1 MPSRPFL
8 GLVTVACAV
17 VLTGCSGADRGV
29 DDGSSSATPSL
40 PPIDVAGLSGRAKPL
55 VDAVQPDRAFADITT
70 LARTPR
76 HPEQNPD
83 DTRAAAAY
91 IRSELTEAGLE
102 PQDIPVVVGGTTLPV
117 VWAEIA
123 GRRCA
128 DKVFVVTGHYDT
140 VAGTPG
146 ADDDASGVAAMLEIG
161 RVLARAEP
169 DASVV
174 VAGLPFEEKGPP
186 YPASRALG
194 EQLRKQGRTIVGM
207 ISAEM
212 MGYAAPKPT
221 EDDAGNTLLL
231 LGYEGA
237 EGSSPRSMRR
247 RRHGPPPARSGAG
260 SRRGPIPRRP
270 TSSVA
275 PTISRST
282 IWGCRRRSRRTGRTS
297 ARRTTTS
304 LRTPQPTSSARSSR
318 GRCAR
323 WSAERLRWRRWTPT
337 ATGKRRRVWGVS
349 PEAPAVDHRRPRRL
363 PRQWLPSLGHV
374 GAASIADR
382 Y

>member
-17 VLTGCSGADRGV
+17 VLAGCSSADQGG
-29 DDGSSSATPSL
+29 DDGSGSATPSL
-40 PPIDVAGLSGRAKPL
+40 PPVDVAGLSGRAKPL

-76 HPEQNPD
+76 HPEENPD

-102 PQDIPVVVGGTTLPV
+102 PQDNPVEVGGTTLPV
-117 VWAEIA
+117 VWAEVA
-123 GRRCA
+123 GRRCD

-161 RVLARAEP
+161 RVLAKAEP

-194 EQLRKQGRTIVGM
+194 EQLRKEGRTIVGM

-237 EGSSPRSMRR
+237 EGLVATFDAAAKAWTTN
-247 RRHGPPPARSGAG
+247 GAQWGGVEAGTYPPE
-260 SRRGPIPRRP
+260 
-270 TSSVA
+270 TDF
-275 PTISRST
+275 ISRSDHFAFHALGMPAAFAT
-282 IWGCRRRSRRTGRTS
+282 DG
-297 ARRTTTS
+297 ANF
-304 LRTPQPTSSARSSR
+304 RTPHYHQPSDTPANIVRPFFEGSVRTMVGGTFAMASLDTDGDGQAEACE
-318 GRCAR
+318 GRQ
-323 WSAERLRWRRWTPT
+323 P
-337 ATGKRRRVWGVS
+337 G
-349 PEAPAVDHRRPRRL
+349 
-363 PRQWLPSLGHV
+363 
-374 GAASIADR
+374 GAGG
-382 Y
+382 